1 MGEILRISLTFSNL
15 MPRDRQRF
23 GREIFN
29 RSERPLFGKMT
40 SKFPS
45 CIKFEG
51 SERDQIIL
59 RKLLKLVK
67 RMWIPKEMMKRRK
80 KKTIGLKLEPEVL
93 EGNKRKITKELQ
105 KGREL
110 EWCVFFTKMG
120 EFRKIGM
127 GRQWL

>member
-51 SERDQIIL
+51 SERDQSEASICEVVRGAFGLQEIHL
-59 RKLLKLVK
+59 SPTALSLL
-67 RMWIPKEMMKRRK
+67 IF
-80 KKTIGLKLEPEVL
+80 KTKFWNV
-93 EGNKRKITKELQ
+93 
-105 KGREL
+105 GRDL
-110 EWCVFFTKMG
+110 GKNRSFD
-120 EFRKIGM
+120 
-127 GRQWL
+127 